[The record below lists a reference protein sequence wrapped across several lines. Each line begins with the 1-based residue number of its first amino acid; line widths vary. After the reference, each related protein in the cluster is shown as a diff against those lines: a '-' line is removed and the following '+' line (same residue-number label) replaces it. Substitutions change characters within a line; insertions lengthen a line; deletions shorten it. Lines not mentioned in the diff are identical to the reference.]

1 MTKAKSEFRKFVDST
16 QALPDDVTLGNIVWH
31 TIADGKYELSAIEK
45 LFEQLDM
52 SPEFI
57 PLPSSQ
63 INAFQKACTR
73 AKMVSKPF
81 DLGRNTHEIMAIR
94 EVVKD
99 REILRYDIIREVRD
113 PRARKLRHEAVAEL
127 ILYRP
132 GPRSDGKIDRT
143 VAPVLRSKIFDQVVM
158 DGELPFIQEVIDR
171 HYEEFHR
178 LYTYIDGDKL
188 RWLVREY
195 LGFLNAIMM
204 KPGVYFVHRN
214 RDADLVKLSTFV
226 GAIAEQ
232 ASVDSRIEMMPVP
245 DLKRLR
251 ESVINAYQVEAVKE
265 FNEVVG
271 QVTKIRSTRDTITP
285 EAFAKVREQYNAVSR
300 KALEYTR
307 TLGVTQDMT
316 AGAAEIALE
325 SLAALQSDLQKQLEA
340 R

>member
-1 MTKAKSEFRKFVDST
+1 MTKAKSEFRKFVDAT

-31 TIADGKYELSAIEK
+31 TIADAPYDLGTIEK

-57 PLPSSQ
+57 PLPTSQ
-63 INAFQKACTR
+63 IHAFQKACTR
-73 AKMVSKPF
+73 AKAASRPF
-81 DLGRNTHEIMAIR
+81 ELGRNTHEIMAIR

-99 REILRYDIIREVRD
+99 KEQLRYDIVREVRD
-113 PRARKLRHEAVAEL
+113 PRARKLRHESVAEL
-127 ILYRP
+127 VLYRP

-143 VAPVLRSKIFDQVVM
+143 VPPVLRAKIFDQVVM
-158 DGELPFIQEVIDR
+158 DGELPFVQEVIDR
-171 HYEEFHR
+171 HYEEFNR
-178 LYTYIDGDKL
+178 LYSYIDGDKL

-214 RDADLVKLSTFV
+214 RDADLGKLSTFV
-226 GAIAEQ
+226 ATIAEQ
-232 ASVDSRIEMMPVP
+232 SGADSSVEMMPIP
-245 DLKRLR
+245 DLRRLR
-251 ESVINAYQVEAVKE
+251 ESVISAYQVEAVKE
-265 FNEVVG
+265 FNEIVG
-271 QVTKIRSTRDTITP
+271 QIAKIRSTRDTITP
-285 EAFAKVREQYNAVSR
+285 EAFAKVREQYNGVAR

-325 SLAALQSDLQKQLEA
+325 SLTALQTDLQKQLEA